1 MKLKAPR
8 VSRAARPFGS
18 EQGAG
23 GLPPQQLRVYETI
36 RSFIQRCGY
45 PPSIH
50 ELNREIGTTSTST
63 MHYHLQALEKKGLI
77 TRQKGKQRT
86 ITVNEDARPGRLP
99 ILGRIVAGQ
108 PLTALEDRGEYLDLV
123 AEFYQSDNYVLI
135 VRGDSMIEDGITDG
149 DLVIVQRTPV
159 ARNGEVVVALIDGNE
174 TTLKRFYREGN
185 GNVRLQPANSAM
197 PPILL
202 PAPRVEI
209 QGKAVAVVRR
219 LG

>member
-1 MKLKAPR
+1 MFDPKRKKGFSLLKEEVP
-8 VSRAARPFGS
+8 VF
-18 EQGAG
+18 
-23 GLPPQQLRVYETI
+23 LPPQQQRVYDTI
-36 RSFIQRCGY
+36 RRFILRYGY

-63 MHYHLQALEKKGLI
+63 MHYHLRALEKKGLI

-86 ITVNEDARPGRLP
+86 IALVDGDKPGRLP

-108 PLTALEDRGEYLDLV
+108 PLMALEDRGEYLDLV
-123 AEFYQSDNYVLI
+123 AEFYQPDNFVLV

-159 ARNGEVVVALIDGNE
+159 ARNGEVVVALVDGQE
-174 TTLKRFYREGN
+174 TTLKRFFCEGAKI
-185 GNVRLQPANSAM
+185 RLQPANSDM
-197 PPILL
+197 PPLML
-202 PAPRVEI
+202 AADRVQV

-219 LG
+219 LS

>member
-1 MKLKAPR
+1 MILPR
-8 VSRAARPFGS
+8 
-18 EQGAG
+18 
-23 GLPPQQLRVYETI
+23 QQQRVYDAI
-36 RSFIQRCGY
+36 RHYIQLHGY

-86 ITVNEDARPGRLP
+86 IALNDSDKPGCLP
-99 ILGRIVAGQ
+99 IKGRIVAGQ
-108 PLTALEDRGEYLDLV
+108 PLMALEDRGEYLDLV
-123 AEFYQSDNYVLI
+123 AEFYQTDNYVLI

-149 DLVIVQRTPV
+149 DLVIVQPTPV
-159 ARNGEVVVALIDGNE
+159 ARNGEVVVALIDGDE
-174 TTLKRFYREGN
+174 TTLKRFYREGT
-185 GNVRLQPANSAM
+185 NVRLQPANSSM
-197 PPILL
+197 PPIIM
-202 PAPRVEI
+202 PRQRVEI